1 MTAQTAGNVG
11 EDRVTVVEFDG
22 EGRARENLFDAPG
35 NLQRRFLEVLRFRAA
50 LLLRA
55 SSWSWSASCYEMLLT
70 CKTCLVLQPPFL
82 PEGPTRPLRARVLL
96 EQLPQRLRE
105 EGAVAK
111 LGRRRRDRRNPDL
124 ALPRD
129 RRAQQPVGRQRVAGH
144 RAEEQLGPK
153 GVRPAELG
161 TREVLSLCVP
171 TPRRPDRGDRRPRP
185 DLAHS

>member
-153 GVRPAELG
+153 AFAQPNWGRVKCFR
-161 TREVLSLCVP
+161 CVCL
-171 TPRRPDRGDRRPRP
+171 RPDRGDRRPRP